1 MAESD
6 DGYVSGTAYASSDDD
21 DIFEIQRMHSRR
33 APSSNPGSDRG
44 FEIVWDADLLYRAR
58 LLLYVNCF
66 LIIASFL
73 DA

>member
-1 MAESD
+1 MADSD

-21 DIFEIQRMHSRR
+21 DIFEIQRMHSR
-33 APSSNPGSDRG
+33 APSSNPGLDYSC
-44 FEIVWDADLLYRAR
+44 EIVWDAVLLHRAQI
-58 LLLYVNCF
+58 LLPVHCL